1 MGNTSVVGV
10 NTCAIPGTHNTDGS
24 WTLSQS
30 DLSGLT
36 LHAGDDDNARLTHTV
51 TPITND
57 AGNVATSA
65 AQTIS
70 LTVNPVAETP
80 TLTAAAA
87 AASVNEDGTVGL
99 TITATAAESD
109 ADATTTVTIT
119 GVPTNASL
127 NHGTHNTDGSWTL
140 SQSDLSGL
148 TLHAGDDDTA
158 SLTLTVTASTSDAGN
173 LATSAAQT
181 ISLTVNPLAETP
193 TLTAAA
199 AAASVTEDGTVGLNI
214 TATAAES
221 DADATTTVTNPKST
235 PLNSSHT

>member
-1 MGNTSVVGV
+1 MY
-10 NTCAIPGTHNTDGS
+10 
-24 WTLSQS
+24 
-30 DLSGLT
+30 
-36 LHAGDDDNARLTHTV
+36 AGDDDTASLTLTV
-51 TPITND
+51 TASTSD
-57 AGNVATSA
+57 AGNLATSA

-127 NHGTHNTDGSWTL
+127 NHGTHNTDGNWTL

-158 SLTLTVTASTSDAGN
+158 SLTLTVTASTNDAGN
-173 LATSAAQT
+173 VATSAAQT
-181 ISLTVNPLAETP
+181 ISLTVNPVAETP
-193 TLTAAA
+193 TLTEIGR
-199 AAASVTEDGTVGLNI
+199 ASCRERV
-214 TATAAES
+214 
-221 DADATTTVTNPKST
+221 
-235 PLNSSHT
+235 